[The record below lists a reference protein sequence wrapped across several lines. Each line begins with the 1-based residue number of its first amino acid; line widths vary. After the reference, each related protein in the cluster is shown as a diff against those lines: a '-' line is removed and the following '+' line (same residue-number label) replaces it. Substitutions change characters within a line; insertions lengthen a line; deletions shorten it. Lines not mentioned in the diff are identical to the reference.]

1 MNESWCVHTATH
13 RGNRS
18 YCVRVLLIMSLTL
31 PFQYTEEKDLIA
43 IGVLRTWVLEK
54 FGGYYI
60 TQVKVDRCLA
70 FVPALSMP
78 RMFTGSF

>member
-1 MNESWCVHTATH
+1 MRAGGCTLQRTGETEHCT
-13 RGNRS
+13 
-18 YCVRVLLIMSLTL
+18 RVFSILSLTPPL
-31 PFQYTEEKDLIA
+31 QCTEEKDLIA